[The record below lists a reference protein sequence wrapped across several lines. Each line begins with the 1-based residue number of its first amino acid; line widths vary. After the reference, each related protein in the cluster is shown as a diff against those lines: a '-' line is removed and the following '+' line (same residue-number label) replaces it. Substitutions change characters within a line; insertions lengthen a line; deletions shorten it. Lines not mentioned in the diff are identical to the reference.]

1 MLLVEDDVVQ
11 VKAYKALGKRFGMQV
26 MSTPRLD
33 EAFSLA
39 VSEKPDVIVLDY
51 RLEEGESLPL
61 LTHLRQTPQLANTPV
76 LVISAYLSS
85 ELRKHCMALG
95 ATQVMDKPWTVDELL
110 EALSPF
116 ATPPSAWANDTL
128 SK

>member
-11 VKAYKALGKRFGMQV
+11 VKAYQALGKRFGMQV

-61 LTHLRQTPQLANTPV
+61 LKHLRQTPQLANTPV

-85 ELRKHCMALG
+85 ELRKRCMALG

-110 EALSPF
+110 EALAPF
-116 ATPPSAWANDTL
+116 ATPPSA
-128 SK
+128 